1 MSAVIQGAG
10 DTTAVLPLV
19 AGKEQRTVAWLDGR
33 PVRQREFLRH
43 VAAVAAQLPRAAAA
57 VNLCEDRYH
66 FLVAF
71 AAVAVAGQTNLLP
84 PSRAR
89 QDVDEVMATHPGCY
103 AISDR
108 VLDASPPHLWQL
120 PALDMLNAAADA
132 PIPLLPA
139 SQIVAIGY
147 TSGSTGVPKPNPK
160 SWASLCAS
168 TALNA
173 TLLRRHC
180 ADAALNLVATVPPQ
194 HMYGMEMSVLLP
206 LLADVGVDTGRPL
219 MPADIAT
226 ALAALPAP
234 RVLVTTPVHLRA
246 LVHSDI
252 ALPRLAGV
260 VCATAPL
267 CRELA
272 AAAEARFATRV
283 IEVFGSTETCVIAHR
298 RSAEQECWQHYP
310 GIQLRPQPDGTL
322 VVAEWLA
329 APVALQDIVEL
340 LPERRF
346 RLRGR
351 NSDLLEIAGKRA
363 SLADLTRRLL
373 AIEGIVDGVIFQRDG
388 DHRGVQRLAALVVAP
403 DLGEAAILAA
413 LRSAMDPA
421 FLPRPLRKVEKLP
434 RNETGKLPRAAL
446 LTALHAEK

>member
-1 MSAVIQGAG
+1 MSAVIQGARS
-10 DTTAVLPLV
+10 DAASLPLV
-19 AGKEQRTVAWLDGR
+19 AGSPGRVVAWIGGR
-33 PVRQREFLRH
+33 PVSQNEFLGH
-43 VAAVAAQLPRAAAA
+43 VAAVAAQLPHANAA

-89 QDVDEVMATHPGCY
+89 QAVDEVMDAHPGCY

-108 VLDASPPHLWQL
+108 VLDAAPPHLWQL
-120 PALDMLNAAADA
+120 P
-132 PIPLLPA
+132 PLSTLPA
-139 SQIVAIGY
+139 EADTVVPQVRADQIVAIGY
-147 TSGSTGVPKPNPK
+147 TSGSTGSPKPNPK
-160 SWASLCAS
+160 TWRSFCAS

-173 TLLRRHC
+173 VLLGEP
-180 ADAALNLVATVPPQ
+180 AQGQPLSLVATVPPQ

-206 LLADVGVDTGRPL
+206 LLADIGVDAAKPL
-219 MPADIAT
+219 MPADIAA

-234 RVLVTTPVHLRA
+234 RLLVTTPVHLRA
-246 LVHSDI
+246 LVQSAI
-252 ALPRLAGV
+252 ALPDLAGI

-272 AAAEARFATRV
+272 ALAETSFRTRV
-283 IEVFGSTETCVIAHR
+283 IEVFGSTETCVVAHR
-298 RSAEQECWQHYP
+298 RSAQQEDWEHYA
-310 GIQLRPQPDGTL
+310 GVNLRPQPDGTL
-322 VVAEWLA
+322 VTADWFE
-329 APVALQDIVEL
+329 APVTLQDLVEL

-363 SLADLTRRLL
+363 SLADLNRRLL
-373 AIEGIVDGVIFQRDG
+373 AIDGVVDGVIFQRET
-388 DHRGVQRLAALVVAP
+388 DHCGVQRLAALVVAP
-403 DLGEAAILAA
+403 GLCETAILEA
-413 LRSAMDPA
+413 LRAATDPA
-421 FLPRPLRKVEKLP
+421 FLPRPLRKVDKLP

-446 LTALHAEK
+446 LAALE